1 MAATALK
8 REERIGLGLAVAAHA
23 ALFAWLALNPPA
35 PAPAPMPE
43 RMTVTLSDD
52 VGLTSTAPQPAPAP
66 APDEAPVLGEP
77 APAPSVPV
85 PQPAAVVPPAP
96 PPLAKPA
103 LARLTPPK
111 AAPAKPAAQ
120 KPPLAKPAPAKPAGG
135 SRIGNDFLKG
145 VSGAQGQNRAPA
157 TPAAA
162 VGPQVRSALSSA
174 ILRQIKPKWQGRVPQ
189 GVDTELLVS
198 VIAIEL
204 NPDGSLAGTPRLL
217 SQDGINDANRA
228 QARRHAEEAIRAVQL
243 AAPFNLPSE
252 LYEAWKKP
260 PALRMRK
267 SI

>member
-1 MAATALK
+1 MAAIALA
-8 REERIGLGLAVAAHA
+8 REERIGLGLALAAHA
-23 ALFAWLALNPPA
+23 GLFAWLAVNPPATA
-35 PAPAPMPE
+35 PAPAPE

-66 APDEAPVLGEP
+66 APDEAPMPGDQLPPPMPLAVPQP
-77 APAPSVPV
+77 APAPV
-85 PQPAAVVPPAP
+85 QRAVPAP
-96 PPLAKPA
+96 ARPA
-103 LARLTPPK
+103 PIK
-111 AAPAKPAAQ
+111 AAPAKAL
-120 KPPLAKPAPAKPAGG
+120 PPTKSAPAPARQAGG
-135 SRIGNDFLKG
+135 SRIGDDFLKG

-162 VGPQVRSALSSA
+162 AGPQVRSALSAA

-189 GVDTELLVS
+189 GVDTEKLVS

-204 NPDGSLAGTPRLL
+204 NPDGTLNGTPRLL

-243 AAPFNLPSE
+243 AAPFSLPSE